1 MTWNC
6 STLAERRR
14 LAMRRNQAARARCS
28 RKGSSG
34 NTSEHEMA
42 RMARLA
48 SPIISVAIVIRWK
61 IDVSSTKTFSNFKNI
76 YNLQKKYF
84 QRNDR
89 KYLHLTWKQ
98 QQRRMQR
105 RPATQLNTT
114 QRPSQTWG
122 LLVTPATMRSVL
134 GSG

>member
-6 STLAERRR
+6 STLEERRR

>member
-61 IDVSSTKTFSNFKNI
+61 IDVSSTKIFST
-76 YNLQKKYF
+76 YKKHF

>member
-6 STLAERRR
+6 STLEERRR

-34 NTSEHEMA
+34 NTSEHEIA

-61 IDVSSTKTFSNFKNI
+61 IDVSSTKIFSNI
-76 YNLQKKYF
+76 YNLQKNIF
-84 QRNDR
+84 N
-89 KYLHLTWKQ
+89 
-98 QQRRMQR
+98 
-105 RPATQLNTT
+105 
-114 QRPSQTWG
+114 
-122 LLVTPATMRSVL
+122 VTIENICI
-134 GSG
+134 

>member
-1 MTWNC
+1 MPYRYCFTLHPLMTWNC

-48 SPIISVAIVIRWK
+48 SPIISVAIVIRWT
-61 IDVSSTKTFSNFKNI
+61 IDVHKQYKNIFNLQKTFS
-76 YNLQKKYF
+76 
-84 QRNDR
+84 
-89 KYLHLTWKQ
+89 T
-98 QQRRMQR
+98 
-105 RPATQLNTT
+105 
-114 QRPSQTWG
+114 
-122 LLVTPATMRSVL
+122 
-134 GSG
+134 